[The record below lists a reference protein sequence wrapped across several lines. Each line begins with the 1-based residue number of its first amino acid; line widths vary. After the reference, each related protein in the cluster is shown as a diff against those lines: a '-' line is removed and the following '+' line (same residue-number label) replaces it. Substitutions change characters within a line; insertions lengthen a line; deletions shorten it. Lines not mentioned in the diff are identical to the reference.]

1 MTIKKDQGLS
11 EASGYAVKLQ
21 SRRHLLLV
29 TRAAAV
35 VTGLGLG
42 TSMAL
47 ERKAA
52 PHATAQVA
60 APGLVSSVAPKPEK
74 RSITVATTNPTALAY
89 LPVLVAQYKGFFAQ
103 RGLQVEVSEQQSAA
117 RSIAAVGNGSA
128 DVVCSWLENVLSAP
142 GRALGL
148 QSITLLGITPMMA
161 LGVPARPAAAL
172 TTRPSVGPA
181 SAGMNALSQLRGK
194 NIGVVALNSPTH
206 TVALVAL
213 RRAGLRASDV
223 GFVSVGSPVSAQAAL
238 RSGQIDALVHM
249 DPFMLQQ
256 EMSGE
261 MQILF
266 DLRSPLASFEAL
278 GMHIPSGCV
287 ATSQD
292 FLQKFPGTAQACSD
306 ALVQALQWLAQASLR
321 DMLHFQEGLP
331 EGLSNMDAHSFVA
344 SFERLRLA
352 YSSDG
357 LCPPQLAINLLQ
369 AMHEAEPAL
378 RLEKIDALKSINN
391 TLAQRSL
398 SRMKT

>member
-11 EASGYAVKLQ
+11 EVNGYAVKLQ
-21 SRRHLLLV
+21 RRRHLLLM
-29 TRAAAV
+29 TRAAATV
-35 VTGLGLG
+35 AGLCFG

-47 ERKAA
+47 ERKAV
-52 PHATAQVA
+52 PHASAQVA
-60 APGLVSSVAPKPEK
+60 TPGLVSSIAPKPEK
-74 RSITVATTNPTALAY
+74 RSITIATTNPTALAY
-89 LPVLVAQYKGFFAQ
+89 LPVLVAQHKGFFAQ
-103 RGLQVEVSEQQSAA
+103 KGLQAEMSEQQSAA
-117 RSIAAVGNGSA
+117 RSMAAVGNGSA
-128 DVVCSWLENVLSAP
+128 DVVCSWLENILSTP

-161 LGVPARPAAAL
+161 LGVLTRPAAAL
-172 TTRPSVGPA
+172 TTKPSVGLA
-181 SAGMNALSQLRGK
+181 SGGINALAQLRGK

-223 GFVSVGSPVSAQAAL
+223 GYVSVGSPVSARAAL

-261 MQILF
+261 VQILF

-278 GMHIPSGCV
+278 GIHIPSGCV
-287 ATSQD
+287 ATSQE
-292 FLQKFPGTAQACSD
+292 FLQKFPVTAQACSD

-331 EGLSNMDAHSFVA
+331 EGLSNMDAQSFVA

-357 LCPPQLAINLLQ
+357 LCPPQLAVNLLQ

-398 SRMKT
+398 SHMKT